1 MRGMEAAEP
10 QDIVLVG
17 ATGDLARRKLLPAL
31 YNLALDGLLPDEG
44 AVIGYAR
51 GQLSDDDFRRH
62 AREAVREHSRRHF
75 DESVWEPL
83 ARRLRFVCAREHGL
97 AGVADRSEQ
106 ERRLIYLATPPS
118 VFAETAG
125 ELAEHGLT
133 RGGRV
138 VIEKPFGYDLRSAS
152 ELDAELRRYLDE
164 DQIYRID
171 HYLGKETVQNILV
184 FRFGNAIFERLWNR
198 DAIDHVQ
205 ITVGESIGLEGRGS
219 TYEQV
224 GAFRDILQNHVLQVV
239 SLLTMEPPTSFEAE
253 AIRDEKVKA
262 LHAIVPIDATDVVLG
277 QYTRGVIDGEPIPG
291 YREEEGVAPDSRTES
306 FAAARLQID
315 SWRWA
320 GVPFFIRTG
329 KRMPRRVSE
338 VTIQFRDAPIS
349 FFEPTRVS
357 TLRPNRLT
365 LRLQPEEGITLSFV
379 AKPPGPDVYAEPVR
393 MAFSYG
399 DSFMTEPQEAY
410 ERLLYDAMDGDRT
423 LFLRADGVKRAW
435 ELVDPVINDLP
446 PVTYYAAGSWG
457 PPEAERL
464 ISPRAWHLD
473 E

>member
-1 MRGMEAAEP
+1 MRSMEAAQA

-31 YNLALDGLLPDEG
+31 YNLALDGLLPAEG
-44 AVIGYAR
+44 EVIGYAR
-51 GQLSDDDFRRH
+51 GQLTDDEFRRH
-62 AREAVREHSRRHF
+62 ARAAVREHSRRHF
-75 DESVWEPL
+75 DDSVWEPL

-97 AGVADRSEQ
+97 AGVAERSTQ
-106 ERRLIYLATPPS
+106 ERRLVYLATPPS
-118 VFAETAG
+118 LFAEITR

-133 RGGRV
+133 RGVRV
-138 VIEKPFGYDLRSAS
+138 VIEKPFGYDLRSAAA
-152 ELDAELRRYLDE
+152 LDDGLKQHLDE
-164 DQIYRID
+164 RQIYRID

-184 FRFGNAIFERLWNR
+184 VRFANSIFERLWNR

-205 ITVGESIGLEGRGS
+205 ITVGESIGLEGRGA

-262 LHAIVPIDATDVVLG
+262 LQTIVPIDPAEVVLG

-291 YREEEGVAPDSRTES
+291 YREEEGIAPDSQTES
-306 FAAARLQID
+306 FAAARLRID

-320 GVPFFIRTG
+320 GVPFFVRTG

-338 VTIQFRDAPIS
+338 VTIQFRDAPIT
-349 FFEPTRVS
+349 FFQPTQVS
-357 TLRPNRLT
+357 ALRPNRLT
-365 LRLQPEEGITLSFV
+365 LRLQPEEGIGLSFM
-379 AKPPGPDVYAEPVR
+379 AKPPGPEVDARPVQ
-393 MAFSYG
+393 MTFSYG

-410 ERLLYDAMDGDRT
+410 ERLLHDAMDGDRT
-423 LFLRADGVKRAW
+423 LFLRSDGVQRAW
-435 ELVDPVINDLP
+435 EIVEPVLASPP
-446 PVTYYAAGSWG
+446 PVSYYPAGSWG
-457 PPEAERL
+457 PPAAEGL

-473 E
+473 D

>member
-51 GQLSDDDFRRH
+51 GDLSDDEFRRR
-62 AREAVREHSRRHF
+62 AREAVSEHSRRPV
-75 DESVWEPL
+75 DPEAWEPL

-97 AGVADRSEQ
+97 EGVARRSER
-106 ERRLIYLATPPS
+106 ERRLVYLATPPS
-118 VFAETAG
+118 LFAETVR

-133 RGGRV
+133 RGGRI
-138 VIEKPFGYDLRSAS
+138 VIEKPFGYDLRSA
-152 ELDAELRRYLDE
+152 EALDAALQRHLDE
-164 DQIYRID
+164 RQIYRID

-205 ITVGESIGLEGRGS
+205 ITVGESIGLEGRGA
-219 TYEQV
+219 TYETV

-262 LHAIVPIDATDVVLG
+262 LHAVAPIDPGEVVLG

-291 YREEEGVAPDSRTES
+291 YREEEGVAPDSGTES
-306 FAAARLQID
+306 FAAARLRID

-329 KRMPRRVSE
+329 KRLPRRVSE
-338 VTIQFRDAPIS
+338 VTIQFRDAPIR
-349 FFEPTRVS
+349 FFQPTQVS
-357 TLRPNRLT
+357 ALSPDRLT
-365 LRLQPEEGITLSFV
+365 LRLQPDEGIALSFL
-379 AKPPGPDVYAEPVR
+379 AKPPGPEVDARPVR
-393 MAFSYG
+393 MTFSYG

-423 LFLRADGVKRAW
+423 LFLRSDGVRRAW
-435 ELVDPVINDLP
+435 EIVDPVLSDPP

-464 ISPRAWHLD
+464 ISPRAWHVED
-473 E
+473 